1 MPPRCACDSGLAS
14 PPPASARQTKAA
26 SDLTYGRV
34 ATVHAGSGPEMLEN
48 VGSKKFAELRA
59 AGLNGMYLTDQAL
72 HQTALLVSALLI
84 TLV

>member
-1 MPPRCACDSGLAS
+1 
-14 PPPASARQTKAA
+14 
-26 SDLTYGRV
+26 
-34 ATVHAGSGPEMLEN
+34 MLEN